1 MSCFSLLGSFRIK
14 PRLSCILA
22 GDLHTVGVI
31 GLSLPKAQHMLLPIT
46 LIGISSA
53 DSTGQM
59 YIIHNHFNANMQGW
73 ERKYVTKKE
82 AAISVPFWF
91 SPSLTVSL
99 LSPHL
104 PAHIAKHSLHFWRG
118 SGLLSLWKVSRFF
131 VGSVWD
137 VKYQHCTFSKGS
149 ACCILSVCGSNIF
162 FVVASLTFFGKAHP
176 NNYCITY
183 FFCCQILLCMLT
195 MTCVCNKWSFLI
207 ITRSPFSST
216 DEEYFCVLC
225 VGSLPLCFSAV

>member
-14 PRLSCILA
+14 PRLSCILV

-82 AAISVPFWF
+82 SAISALFWIFPFYHSISSCF
-91 SPSLTVSL
+91 ITSAYLDLHVSMQLFEL
-99 LSPHL
+99 LEVYFISVED
-104 PAHIAKHSLHFWRG
+104 
-118 SGLLSLWKVSRFF
+118 LSVVGWKCLDTKCQF
-131 VGSVWD
+131 
-137 VKYQHCTFSKGS
+137 YTSKGS
-149 ACCILSVCGSNIF
+149 V
-162 FVVASLTFFGKAHP
+162 
-176 NNYCITY
+176 YCY
-183 FFCCQILLCMLT
+183 
-195 MTCVCNKWSFLI
+195 S
-207 ITRSPFSST
+207 
-216 DEEYFCVLC
+216 
-225 VGSLPLCFSAV
+225 

>member
-14 PRLSCILA
+14 PRLSCILV

-82 AAISVPFWF
+82 SAISVLFWF
-91 SPSLTVSL
+91 SSSIPVSL

-104 PAHIAKHSLHFWRG
+104 SAYMYVSLQSLHFLEDFVYFFME
-118 SGLLSLWKVSRFF
+118 GLHVVCWKCL
-131 VGSVWD
+131 D
-137 VKYQHCTFSKGS
+137 VKYQYYTFSEGS
-149 ACCILSVCGSNIF
+149 V
-162 FVVASLTFFGKAHP
+162 
-176 NNYCITY
+176 YCY
-183 FFCCQILLCMLT
+183 
-195 MTCVCNKWSFLI
+195 S
-207 ITRSPFSST
+207 
-216 DEEYFCVLC
+216 
-225 VGSLPLCFSAV
+225 